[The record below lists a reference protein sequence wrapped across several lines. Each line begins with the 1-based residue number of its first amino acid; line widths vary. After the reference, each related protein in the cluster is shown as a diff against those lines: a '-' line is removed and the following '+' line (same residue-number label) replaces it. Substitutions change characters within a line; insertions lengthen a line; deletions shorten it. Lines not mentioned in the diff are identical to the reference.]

1 MEKEVTFMEMARLV
15 LIITAIA
22 ILMTRKITAILT
34 HILTT
39 LIVTLIHTHTI
50 MTTARAIKASK

>member
-1 MEKEVTFMEMARLV
+1 MEMARLV